1 MYKMFV
7 LYVYKGKKMNFNN
20 RGYSSMMAEGFMS
33 KVYGWMC
40 AGLAVTAS
48 TSYYLLEVNR
58 PLLKT
63 LSANF
68 LPVFLLMLAAVGMIM
83 YMQYNAARLSYSTM
97 AVMFLGFCAI
107 EGVALAPVLNFYT
120 SASVFYV
127 FLIAA
132 GMFAVMAFYGWMT
145 NADLSS
151 MSNILLMGLVGIIIA
166 NLINMFVQ
174 STQFDLVISCFG
186 VGIFAMMT
194 AYDVQNLKRYSQSVM
209 ASPEDSGKI
218 ALMGAL
224 SLFLNLINM
233 FMYLLRLFGE
243 QKRK

>member
-1 MYKMFV
+1 
-7 LYVYKGKKMNFNN
+7 MNFNN

-40 AGLAVTAS
+40 AGLAVTA
-48 TSYYLLEVNR
+48 TMSYYLLEVNR

-63 LSANF
+63 LTANF
-68 LPVFLLMLAAVGMIM
+68 FPVLLLLLAGVGIIM
-83 YMQYNAARLSYSTM
+83 YMRYNAARLSYSTM
-97 AVMFLGFCAI
+97 AVMFLSFCAI
-107 EGVALAPVLNFYT
+107 EGIALAPVLDFYT

-127 FLIAA
+127 FLIASA
-132 GMFAVMAFYGWMT
+132 MFATMALYGWMT

-174 STQFDLVISCFG
+174 SAQFNLVIACFA

-209 ASPEDSGKI
+209 ASPQDAGKI

-233 FMYLLRLFGE
+233 FMYLLQLFGE